1 MSKTCIK
8 QLYGLKMAVDIRF
21 NRELTEQDYV
31 IPGGYTM
38 VFSGRSIS
46 FDFSESSREIDP
58 KDSTILHCEMNDPD
72 FSAFED
78 FRSVTT
84 KELRN
89 VSEIEDCYVY
99 IGEECDTELSVT
111 EILAITFW
119 PADEDSVDISDDVIM
134 KYNENMKG

>member
-1 MSKTCIK
+1 MVNTAP
-8 QLYGLKMAVDIRF
+8 LNGLEMAIDIRF

-99 IGEECDTELSVT
+99 IGEECDPELSVT

-119 PADEDSVDISDDVIM
+119 TAGGDSVDVSKEVIT
-134 KYNENMKG
+134 KYNMKLKG